1 MGINHVTRTNL
12 SSLVRFDAITEYP
25 LPNPNRMPNAVTV
38 APDGSVW
45 FGEQTVP
52 GVAHLM
58 SNGTLTEYEWPSSTW
73 RPQTDQGL
81 CGVYKTGIWG
91 IALWNGMVWASDGD
105 YRALVGLSPD
115 TGQFKVLNIST
126 GSFPTTITVGP
137 DGALWFTLESEPAS
151 IGRVSPDYHVS
162 VYRTLGNKSEL
173 PQEIYFVNSTYAY
186 YVSPTPTCA
195 TCSGLYS
202 FNPQNVSSGII
213 PTKIGPSF
221 KIVLPTSV
229 SAADG
234 SIWIAQ
240 HGTSSILAYNRT
252 ASSWRV
258 YPTSAENFTYATFPY
273 FVRANGSMAWF
284 SEHCANRIAVLDATS
299 GVLTEFSE
307 ANPPVYNGSLIG
319 SDLSIA
325 LAKKGLWFT
334 SLTKNYVGF
343 VDATYKPTFSLSLVS
358 SNTIRLTRG
367 QQTTLQLDVAGNW
380 SSPLSV
386 TESDSENYSS
396 IPNMIRLTP
405 SVSSLKSANGPQSF
419 QVTLGVKSEVAL
431 GGYTLA
437 ITVSDG
443 LVLRT
448 AYVFL
453 EVTS

>member
-1 MGINHVTRTNL
+1 
-12 SSLVRFDAITEYP
+12 
-25 LPNPNRMPNAVTV
+25 
-38 APDGSVW
+38 
-45 FGEQTVP
+45 
-52 GVAHLM
+52 
-58 SNGTLTEYEWPSSTW
+58 
-73 RPQTDQGL
+73 
-81 CGVYKTGIWG
+81 
-91 IALWNGMVWASDGD
+91 MVWASDGD